1 MDILLGAI
9 REARGETLRAID
21 RAAAVLRSDRQRCDL
36 QVRLEDI
43 AQRLADAER
52 DVTRMRDEHVGEQ

>member
-9 REARGETLRAID
+9 REARSETLRAID
-21 RAAAVLRSDRQRCDL
+21 RATAVLRSDRQHCDL

-43 AQRLADAER
+43 AHRLADAER
-52 DVTRMRDEHVGEQ
+52 DVTRMRGEHLGE